1 MIAVDTNVLA
11 RYLLTD
17 DRKQAEI
24 ASALLQ
30 GQERFTAPPTVILE
44 LVWVLESCDCA
55 RADVVKGLRLLLGLP
70 NFKPKEPEALW
81 LTLAWYE
88 QGMDFGDALHIALSA
103 KDDGFVTFDRPLA
116 RLAKKVGV
124 VPQVLSP
131 SASGS

>member
-1 MIAVDTNVLA
+1 MIAFDTNVLA

-17 DRKQAEI
+17 DRKQAKI
-24 ASALLQ
+24 ATALLE
-30 GQERFTAPPTVILE
+30 GQEQFTAPPTVILE

-55 RADVVKGLRLLLGLP
+55 RPDVVKGLRLLFGLP

-81 LTLAWYE
+81 FALAWYE

-103 KDDGFVTFDRPLA
+103 KDEGFVTFDRALVK
-116 RLAKKVGV
+116 LAKKVGP
-124 VPQVLSP
+124 VPQVRSP